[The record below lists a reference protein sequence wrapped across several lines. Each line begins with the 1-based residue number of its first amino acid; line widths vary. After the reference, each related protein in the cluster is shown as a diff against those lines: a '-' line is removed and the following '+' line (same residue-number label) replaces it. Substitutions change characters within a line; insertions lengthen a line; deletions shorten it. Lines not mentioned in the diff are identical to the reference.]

1 MTKSKITREEI
12 SKVAKLANLSLT
24 DSEIEKFTP
33 QLAKIFAYIDQLGQV
48 ATDKVVPTAAVNN
61 LNNVTREDTIADNR
75 VLDQEEALGQ
85 SAKVEKNMFVVKAV
99 IDND

>member
-1 MTKSKITREEI
+1 MAKTQITKETVA
-12 SKVAKLANLSLT
+12 KVAKLANLSLT

-33 QLAKIFAYIDQLGQV
+33 QLAEIFGYIDQLGQV
-48 ATDKVVPTAAVNN
+48 DTDKVVPTAAVNN
-61 LNNVTREDTIADNR
+61 LNNVTREDTIADHR
-75 VLDQEEALGQ
+75 VFDQKEALGQ